1 MSAKQIKDRIQ
12 TAAGP
17 IEATVLGSGISI
29 LVMHGSPGGLDSAI
43 AMSRF
48 LLDQE
53 GEFQTICFS
62 RMGYLNTPLSRDD
75 SSINA
80 EADLIAALLDT
91 LNISRAG
98 VLAWSGG
105 GPVAYQLAAR
115 HPTRVSCVVAIAT
128 VSSTYIPPK
137 PSMIDRVL
145 FGTRFGE
152 HVINYLASHAPDH
165 IVAQALEQEG
175 SLEGDE
181 LQTQIKHVLAD
192 SSQRQLVLDTAVT
205 MNIGNERKA
214 GWDND
219 MANFAAID
227 RLDLEQI
234 ECPVLLVHGDAD
246 TDAPFHY
253 SQDAHERLRDSEFL
267 TIPRGTHLGFYA
279 HPQARDMQARAKDW
293 FCRYARGTQEE
304 KI

>member
-1 MSAKQIKDRIQ
+1 MSARKIKDCIQ

-17 IEATVLGSGISI
+17 IEVKVLGSGIPI
-29 LVMHGSPGGLDSAI
+29 LVMHGSPGGLDSAM

-62 RMGYLNTPLSRDD
+62 RMGYLSTPLSQDD

-91 LNISRAG
+91 LDISRAG

-105 GPVAYQLAAR
+105 GPVAFHLAAR
-115 HPTRVSCVVAIAT
+115 HPTHVSCVVAFAA
-128 VSSTYIPPK
+128 VSSIYTPPK
-137 PSMIDRVL
+137 PSMIDRIM

-152 HVINYLASHAPDH
+152 HVMNYLASYAPEH

-175 SLEGDE
+175 SLGRDE
-181 LQTQIKHVLAD
+181 LQAQIAHVLAN
-192 SSQRQLVLDTAVT
+192 SSQRQLILDTAAT

-214 GWDND
+214 GWNND
-219 MANFAAID
+219 MENSQPSND
-227 RLDLEQI
+227 WTSS
-234 ECPVLLVHGDAD
+234 VLSV
-246 TDAPFHY
+246 PFCMSMVMLIQMH
-253 SQDAHERLRDSEFL
+253 LC
-267 TIPRGTHLGFYA
+267 TI
-279 HPQARDMQARAKDW
+279 ARMHMSV
-293 FCRYARGTQEE
+293 
-304 KI
+304 